1 MIQLYKQNNKD
12 YNMNGDMI
20 LKPIEATIRI
30 ELNGLWEV
38 NLVHPFDEKGR
49 WKSIGVND
57 VIKVDLPW
65 GEDLYYIYDLDD
77 SSDEGIIVNC
87 KHIFF
92 KLNKTYCKNVN
103 DTKNLYDVRPTNCNA
118 KVALNTVFA
127 GTNFRGESN
136 ITNTNTSYFIRK
148 SILEAVVGNDDN
160 SILNRWGGELFLN
173 NYTVTLNH
181 RIGAD
186 HGVKCKY
193 GNNSVSF
200 KRNRNSEDIITRAI
214 IVMYDGLMLPEQYV
228 DSPLINNYPEIYE
241 GIVEFDDIKV
251 KESPEDEEGFNTK
264 EEAFEE
270 ARKRIKEVFKN
281 NHIDLPKITFEVDM
295 INKSNSLKG
304 IVKDGYI
311 VNLGDTITAE
321 HEMLGID
328 IKTRAIAIE
337 MDLLTQKYTNITLSN
352 ESLPKSNLI
361 DSVNTLD
368 KITTS
373 NGGVKANTLE
383 GIVDALKTKFGALR
397 DIAQP
402 QEVRAILF
410 EDKIKGSRTYGALA
424 LGTSGIMI
432 ASKRLPDDSDWDWR
446 TFIGGGYAY
455 ADELIGILR
464 TVLITNMDKSFQI
477 DLNKSGGAIFKNN
490 GKVAIEIVNN
500 MINLYNWMKEEDYI
514 GGLMS
519 LIDNKDPDKPVIALG
534 NDFDSAM
541 MLTYPLGNGKHSPYI
556 TFDKFGILGT
566 PYPIVIHEESYFGK
580 VTRIFKAMFG
590 EYELYNTSADELI
603 LKMKQGGKFFVT
615 DNNFYSKFHVGEDS
629 FSVLDF
635 FKNSGS
641 NDCWCGYNFFVDRNF
656 HSNGDISCSG
666 AKNRIVDTERYGK
679 IKMNAYETTECHFGD
694 IGRDKLVN
702 GKCILRIDERFLE
715 TVNTNIQY
723 EVKTWAY
730 GNGNVWVE
738 PSDMYPQYVI
748 VKGNNDIEF
757 GYEIIAK
764 QRGYENKRMEEY
776 IKLKT
781 LNIVRDK
788 IIDNK

>member
-1 MIQLYKQNNKD
+1 MIQLYKQSNKN

-20 LKPIEATIRI
+20 LQPTEATIRM

-38 NLVHPFDEKGR
+38 NLVHPFDSKER
-49 WKSIGVND
+49 WKSIEIDD

-77 SSDEGIIVNC
+77 SSDEGIIINC

-92 KLNKTYCKNVN
+92 KLNKTYCKNIN

-118 KVALNTVFA
+118 KVALNTIFA
-127 GTNFRGESN
+127 GTNFVGESN
-136 ITNTNTSYFIRK
+136 ITNINTSYFIRK
-148 SILEAVVGNDDN
+148 SILEAIVGNEDN

-173 NYTVTLNH
+173 KYTVTLNH
-181 RIGAD
+181 KIGAD

-193 GNNSVSF
+193 GNNSTSF
-200 KRNRNSEDIITRAI
+200 KRNRNNEDIITRAI
-214 IVMYDGLMLPEQYV
+214 VVMYDGLMLPEQYV

-251 KESPEDEEGFNTK
+251 KESPEDKEGFNTK

-270 ARKRIKEVFKN
+270 ARRRIKEVFKN
-281 NHIDLPKITFEVDM
+281 DHIDLPKLTFDVDM
-295 INKSNSLKG
+295 INKSNILKG
-304 IVKDGYI
+304 ISKDGYI
-311 VNLGDTITAE
+311 VNLGDTVTAE

-337 MDLLTQKYTNITLSN
+337 MDLLTKKYINITLSN
-352 ESLPKSNLI
+352 ESLPKSSLV
-361 DSVNTLD
+361 DSVNTID

-455 ADELIGILR
+455 ADELIGVLR
-464 TVLITNMDKSFQI
+464 TVLITNMDKSFEI
-477 DLNKSGGAIFKNN
+477 DLNKSGGAIFRNN
-490 GKVAIEIVNN
+490 GKIAMEISNN
-500 MINLYNWMKEEDYI
+500 MFKLYNWMRDGDYI
-514 GGLMS
+514 GGLMA
-519 LIDNKDPDKPVIALG
+519 LINKNNPDRPVVALG
-534 NDFDSAM
+534 NDFDSVM
-541 MLTYPLGNGKHSPYI
+541 MLTYPTSETYHNAYI
-556 TFDKFGILGT
+556 TFDKFGVLGNL
-566 PYPIVIHEESYFGK
+566 YPITFDEESNFKDSAHFLNAIFGEHK
-580 VTRIFKAMFG
+580 IYDSVDNNLIFKVKSGHNANIVFDD
-590 EYELYNTSADELI
+590 LRS
-603 LKMKQGGKFFVT
+603 KFFFSETGFTMLNLFKNEGSSDVWCT
-615 DNNFYSKFHVGEDS
+615 DNFKVDKNFHVNGS
-629 FSVLDF
+629 LTC
-635 FKNSGS
+635 SGS
-641 NDCWCGYNFFVDRNF
+641 
-656 HSNGDISCSG
+656 
-666 AKNRIVDTERYGK
+666 KNRVVDTEHYGK
-679 IKMNAYETTECHFGD
+679 VRMNAYETTECYFAD
-694 IGRDKLVN
+694 IGRGKLVD
-702 GKCILRIDERFLE
+702 GKYIIRMDKKFLE
-715 TVNTNIQY
+715 TVNTNIPY
-723 EVKTWAY
+723 EVRTWAY

-748 VKGNNDIEF
+748 VKGTNDIEF
-757 GYEIIAK
+757 GYEVIAK
-764 QRGYENKRMEEY
+764 QRGYEDNRMEEF
-776 IKLKT
+776 IKAR
-781 LNIVRDK
+781 NY
-788 IIDNK
+788 

>member
-1 MIQLYKQNNKD
+1 MIQLYKQNNKN

-38 NLVHPFDEKGR
+38 NLVHPFDKKGR
-49 WKSIGVND
+49 WKSIGIND

-136 ITNTNTSYFIRK
+136 ITDTNTSYFIRK

-251 KESPEDEEGFNTK
+251 KESPEDKEGFNTK

-500 MINLYNWMKEEDYI
+500 MINLYNYMKDEDYI

-666 AKNRIVDTERYGK
+666 AKNRIVDTEHYGK

-764 QRGYENKRMEEY
+764 QKGYENKRMEEY

>member
-1 MIQLYKQNNKD
+1 MIQLYKQSNKN

-20 LKPIEATIRI
+20 LRPTEATIRM

-38 NLVHPFDEKGR
+38 NLVHPFDNKGR
-49 WKSIGVND
+49 WRSIGIDD

-65 GEDLYYIYDLDD
+65 GDDLYYIYDIDD
-77 SSDEGIIVNC
+77 SSDDGVIINC

-92 KLNKTYCKNVN
+92 KLNKTYCKNIN

-118 KVALNTVFA
+118 KVALNTIFK
-127 GTNFRGESN
+127 GTNFVGESN
-136 ITNTNTSYFIRK
+136 ITDTNTSYFIRK
-148 SILEAVVGNDDN
+148 SILEAIVGNEDN
-160 SILNRWGGELFLN
+160 SILNRWGGEIFLN
-173 NYTVTLNH
+173 KYTVTLNH

-193 GNNSVSF
+193 GNNSTSF
-200 KRNRNSEDIITRAI
+200 KRNRNNEDIITRAI
-214 IVMYDGLMLPEQYV
+214 VVMYDGLILPEQYV
-228 DSPLINNYPEIYE
+228 DSPLINNYTEIYE

-251 KESPEDEEGFNTK
+251 KENPEDKEGFDTK

-270 ARKRIKEVFKN
+270 ARRRIKEVFKN
-281 NHIDLPKITFEVDM
+281 DHIDLPKITFDVDM
-295 INKSNSLKG
+295 INKSNILKG
-304 IVKDGYI
+304 ISKDGYI

-352 ESLPKSNLI
+352 ESLPKSSLV
-361 DSVNTLD
+361 DSVNTID

-566 PYPIVIHEESYFGK
+566 TYPIMIYEESYFTK
-580 VTRIFKAMFG
+580 VARLFKAMFG

-656 HSNGDISCSG
+656 HSNGDISCG
-666 AKNRIVDTERYGK
+666 GQKHRIVDTEHYGK

-702 GKCILRIDERFLE
+702 GKCIIRIDERFLE

-738 PSDMYPQYVI
+738 TKDMYPQYVI
-748 VKGNNDIEF
+748 VKGSNDIEF

-764 QRGYENKRMEEY
+764 QKGYEDKRMEEY

-781 LNIVRDK
+781 LNIVRDE

>member
-20 LKPIEATIRI
+20 LKPIEATIRM

-38 NLVHPFDEKGR
+38 NLVHPFDSKGR
-49 WKSIGVND
+49 WKSISIED

-77 SSDEGIIVNC
+77 SSDDGIIISC

-92 KLNKTYCKNVN
+92 KLNKTYCKNIN

-118 KVALNTVFA
+118 KVALNTVFV
-127 GTNFRGESN
+127 GTNFVGESN
-136 ITNTNTSYFIRK
+136 ITNINTSYFIRK
-148 SILEAVVGNDDN
+148 SILEAIVGTDDN

-173 NYTVTLNH
+173 KYTVTLNH

-214 IVMYDGLMLPEQYV
+214 VVMYDGLMLPEQYV

-251 KESPEDEEGFNTK
+251 KENPEDEEGFNTK

-270 ARKRIKEVFKN
+270 ARRRIKEVFKN
-281 NHIDLPKITFEVDM
+281 DHIDIPKVTFDVDM

-304 IVKDGYI
+304 IAKDGYI
-311 VNLGDTITAE
+311 VNLGDTVTAE

-337 MDLLTQKYTNITLSN
+337 MDLLTQKYNKITLSN
-352 ESLPKSNLI
+352 ESLPKSSLV
-361 DSVNTLD
+361 DSVNTID
-368 KITTS
+368 KITTAS
-373 NGGVKANTLE
+373 GGVKANTLE

-432 ASKRLPDDSDWDWR
+432 ASKRLHDDSDWDWR

-580 VTRIFKAMFG
+580 VTRISKAMFG

-629 FSVLDF
+629 FVLLNL
-635 FKNSGS
+635 FKNAGRDDLLC
-641 NDCWCGYNFFVDRNF
+641 NYNFIGYKNCHF
-656 HSNGDISCSG
+656 NGDMSCSG
-666 AKNRIVDTERYGK
+666 QKNRIVDTEHYGK
-679 IKMNAYETTECHFGD
+679 IKMNAVETTECYFGD
-694 IGRDKLVN
+694 IGRAKLKN
-702 GKCILRIDERFLE
+702 GKYIIRLDKKFLE

-788 IIDNK
+788 VIDNK

>member
-1 MIQLYKQNNKD
+1 MIQLYKQSNKN

-20 LKPIEATIRI
+20 LRPTEATIRM

-38 NLVHPFDEKGR
+38 NLVHPFDNKGR
-49 WKSIGVND
+49 WRSIGIDD

-65 GEDLYYIYDLDD
+65 GDDLYYIYDIDD
-77 SSDEGIIVNC
+77 SSDDGVIINC

-92 KLNKTYCKNVN
+92 KLNKTYCKNIN

-118 KVALNTVFA
+118 KVALNTIFV
-127 GTNFRGESN
+127 GTNFVGESN
-136 ITNTNTSYFIRK
+136 ITNINTSYFIRK
-148 SILEAVVGNDDN
+148 SILEAIVGNEDN

-173 NYTVTLNH
+173 KYTVTLNH
-181 RIGAD
+181 KIGAD

-193 GNNSVSF
+193 GNNSTSF
-200 KRNRNSEDIITRAI
+200 KRNRNNEDIITRAI
-214 IVMYDGLMLPEQYV
+214 VVMYDGLMLPEQYV

-270 ARKRIKEVFKN
+270 ARRRIKEVFKN
-281 NHIDLPKITFEVDM
+281 DHIDLPKLTFDVDM
-295 INKSNSLKG
+295 INKSNILKG
-304 IVKDGYI
+304 ISKDGYI
-311 VNLGDTITAE
+311 VNLGDTVTAE

-328 IKTRAIAIE
+328 IKTRAVAIE

-352 ESLPKSNLI
+352 ESLQKSNLV
-361 DSVNTLD
+361 DSVNTID

-410 EDKIKGSRTYGALA
+410 EDKIKGSRTFGALA

-455 ADELIGILR
+455 ADELIGVLR
-464 TVLITNMDKSFQI
+464 TVLIKNMDESFEI
-477 DLNKSGGAIFKNN
+477 DLNKSGGAIFRNN
-490 GKVAIEIVNN
+490 GKIAMEISNN
-500 MINLYNWMKEEDYI
+500 MFKLYNWMKDGDYI
-514 GGLMS
+514 GGLMA
-519 LIDNKDPDKPVIALG
+519 LINKNNPDRPAVALG
-534 NDFDSAM
+534 NDLDSAM
-541 MLTYPLGNGKHSPYI
+541 MFTYPTSETYHNAYI
-556 TFDKFGILGT
+556 TLDKFG
-566 PYPIVIHEESYFGK
+566 
-580 VTRIFKAMFG
+580 
-590 EYELYNTSADELI
+590 
-603 LKMKQGGKFFVT
+603 
-615 DNNFYSKFHVGEDS
+615 
-629 FSVLDF
+629 VLDNEYPVTVDEEAN
-635 FKNSGS
+635 FKNSAHFLNAIFGEHKIYDSVDNNLVFKVKGGHNANIVFDDLRSKFFFSETGFTILNLFKNEGS
-641 NDCWCGYNFFVDRNF
+641 SDVWCTDNLKVDRNF
-656 HSNGDISCSG
+656 HVNGSLTCSG
-666 AKNRIVDTERYGK
+666 SKNRVVDTEHYGK
-679 IKMNAYETTECHFGD
+679 VRMNAYETTECHFGD
-694 IGRDKLVN
+694 IGRSKLKN
-702 GKCILRIDERFLE
+702 GKCIIRMDKKFLE

-723 EVKTWAY
+723 EVRTWAY

-738 PSDMYPQYVI
+738 TKDMYPQYVI
-748 VKGNNDIEF
+748 VKGTNDIEF

-764 QRGYENKRMEEY
+764 QKEYEDKRMEEY
-776 IKLKT
+776 VKP
-781 LNIVRDK
+781 N
-788 IIDNK
+788 

>member
-1 MIQLYKQNNKD
+1 MIQLYKQNNKN

-20 LKPIEATIRI
+20 LKPIEAIIRI

-49 WKSIGVND
+49 WKSIGIND

-118 KVALNTVFA
+118 KVALNTVFV
-127 GTNFRGESN
+127 GTNFVGESN
-136 ITNTNTSYFIRK
+136 ITNINTSYFIRK
-148 SILEAVVGNDDN
+148 SILEAIVGTDDN

-173 NYTVTLNH
+173 KYTVTLNH

-214 IVMYDGLMLPEQYV
+214 VVMYDGLMLPEQYV

-251 KESPEDEEGFNTK
+251 KENPEDEEGFNTK

-270 ARKRIKEVFKN
+270 ARRRIKEVFKN
-281 NHIDLPKITFEVDM
+281 DHIDIPKVTFDVDM

-304 IVKDGYI
+304 IAKDGYI
-311 VNLGDTITAE
+311 VNLGDTVTAE

-337 MDLLTQKYTNITLSN
+337 MDLLTQKYNKITLSN
-352 ESLPKSNLI
+352 ESLPKSSLV
-361 DSVNTLD
+361 DSVNTID
-368 KITTS
+368 KITTAS
-373 NGGVKANTLE
+373 GGVKANTLE

-432 ASKRLPDDSDWDWR
+432 ASKRLHDDSDWDWR

-464 TVLITNMDKSFQI
+464 TVLITNMDMSFQI

-580 VTRIFKAMFG
+580 VTRISKAMFG

-629 FSVLDF
+629 FVLLNL
-635 FKNSGS
+635 FKNAGRDDLLC
-641 NDCWCGYNFFVDRNF
+641 NYNFIGYKNCHF
-656 HSNGDISCSG
+656 NGDMSCSG
-666 AKNRIVDTERYGK
+666 QKNRIVDTEHYGK
-679 IKMNAYETTECHFGD
+679 IKMNAVETTECYFGD
-694 IGRDKLVN
+694 IGRAKLKN
-702 GKCILRIDERFLE
+702 GKYIIRLDKKFLE

-788 IIDNK
+788 VIDNK

>member
-1 MIQLYKQNNKD
+1 MIQLYKQNNKN
-12 YNMNGDMI
+12 YYMNGDMI
-20 LKPIEATIRI
+20 LKPIEATIRM

-38 NLVHPFDEKGR
+38 NLVHPFDKKGR
-49 WKSIGVND
+49 WKSIGIND

-77 SSDEGIIVNC
+77 SSDEGVIVNC

-181 RIGAD
+181 RIGTD

-251 KESPEDEEGFNTK
+251 KESPEDKEGFNTK

-361 DSVNTLD
+361 DSVNTID

-373 NGGVKANTLE
+373 NGGVKANALE
-383 GIVDALKTKFGALR
+383 GMVDALKTKFGALR

-402 QEVRAILF
+402 QEVRAMLF

-490 GKVAIEIVNN
+490 EKVAIEIVNN
-500 MINLYNWMKEEDYI
+500 MINLYNYMKDEDYI

-541 MLTYPLGNGKHSPYI
+541 MLTYPLDNSKHSPYI
-556 TFDKFGILGT
+556 TLDKFGVLGT
-566 PYPIVIHEESYFGK
+566 SYPIMIYEESYFAK
-580 VTRIFKAMFG
+580 VARLFKAMFG

-603 LKMKQGGKFFVT
+603 LRMKQGGKFFVT

-666 AKNRIVDTERYGK
+666 AKNRIVDTEHYGK

-738 PSDMYPQYVI
+738 TKDMYPQYVI

-764 QRGYENKRMEEY
+764 QKGYENKRMEEY

>member
-1 MIQLYKQNNKD
+1 MIQLYKQNNKN

-38 NLVHPFDEKGR
+38 NLVHPFDKKGR
-49 WKSIGVND
+49 WKSIGIND

-136 ITNTNTSYFIRK
+136 VTDTNTSYFIRK

-251 KESPEDEEGFNTK
+251 KESPEDKEGFNTK

-328 IKTRAIAIE
+328 IKTRAVAIE

-500 MINLYNWMKEEDYI
+500 MINLYNYMKDEDYI

-541 MLTYPLGNGKHSPYI
+541 MLTYPLDNSKHSPYI
-556 TFDKFGILGT
+556 TLDKFGVLGT
-566 PYPIVIHEESYFGK
+566 SYPIMIYEESYFAK
-580 VTRIFKAMFG
+580 VARLFKAMFG

-603 LKMKQGGKFFVT
+603 LRMKQGGKFFVT

-666 AKNRIVDTERYGK
+666 AKNRIVDTEHYGK

-764 QRGYENKRMEEY
+764 QKGYENKRMEEY